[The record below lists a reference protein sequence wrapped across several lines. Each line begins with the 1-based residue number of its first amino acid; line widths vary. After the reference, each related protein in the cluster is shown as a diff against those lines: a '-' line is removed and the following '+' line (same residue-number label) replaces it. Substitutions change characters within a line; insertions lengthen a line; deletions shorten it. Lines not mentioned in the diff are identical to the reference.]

1 MMDRKVEA
9 KKYLDQGLAMQ
20 NKERDD
26 PDTKAR
32 GRASLKEL

>member
-1 MMDRKVEA
+1 MMDRKAEA
-9 KKYLDQGLAMQ
+9 KKNLDQGLAMQ

-32 GRASLKEL
+32 GRETLKTL